1 MATKTK
7 AISRANTARRRNQ
20 AAAETR
26 ASNVANKALAVAD
39 KQQAAEIK
47 QLGGKL
53 ASTEKKNA
61 ELGEKLLASV
71 SITDRVQM
79 DLIAVTLG
87 QSFNETLNFFLRWA
101 AEASQKEKGDAG
113 FLYKNVDLLQTLPGA
128 LGMAT
133 YLVNTLMLHSTEKE
147 WRKEKKIYMPPG
159 WRLGLN
165 ESAKVLSTLGLNN
178 VFRALRYRWAESVD
192 ERREAAETLAAQR
205 ETLEK
210 AQAEIRALSDR
221 LKTPQ
226 PGGK

>member
-1 MATKTK
+1 MASKTK
-7 AISRANTARRRNQ
+7 ALSRSAAARQRNQ
-20 AAAETR
+20 AAAAAR
-26 ASNVANKALAVAD
+26 ASNVANKAMAVAD

-128 LGMAT
+128 LGMAA

-147 WRKEKKIYMPPG
+147 WRKEKKIYIPPG